1 MKTYNFGTKSS
12 ISINIFIISKFDLFR
27 LPNFIKIGYVAIL
40 RPTLPQ
46 VFNFG
51 QNSQSQTSYL
61 WLTNLTCSDCHSFG
75 SILLFWDQIFLEW
88 GDWYLFYVKRVL
100 PGHNFDFLGD
110 YLVVTARYLVITGGY
125 CTLPGGYYSLL
136 MGTARYCL
144 FPLLVWTH

>member
-40 RPTLPQ
+40 QPILPQ

-51 QNSQSQTSYL
+51 QDSQSQTYL
-61 WLTNLTCSDCHSFG
+61 WLTNSTCSDCHSFG
-75 SILLFWDQIFLEW
+75 SILLFWDQFSWNEGIDTYFN
-88 GDWYLFYVKRVL
+88 VKCVL
-100 PGHNFDFLGD
+100 RRHNFDFLGS
-110 YLVVTARYLVITGGY
+110 YLVVTALYLVVTS
-125 CTLPGGYYSLL
+125 GYYSLPGGNYSLL
-136 MGTARYCL
+136 MVTARYCS